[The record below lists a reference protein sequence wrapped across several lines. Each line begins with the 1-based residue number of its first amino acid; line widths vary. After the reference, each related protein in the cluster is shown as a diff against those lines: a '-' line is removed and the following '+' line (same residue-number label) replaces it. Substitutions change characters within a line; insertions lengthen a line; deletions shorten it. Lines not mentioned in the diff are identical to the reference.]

1 MFGMAE
7 DIKLVDSFLLAI
19 GKTDRGG
26 DDESN
31 VVLDFIRHIRAA
43 QKKEQGESPVNN
55 TQQLKA
61 EIAAAC
67 DVAYDGLEQH
77 PMLSL
82 RNLIN
87 KLRQLSA
94 V

>member
-1 MFGMAE
+1 MAE
-7 DIKLVDSFLLAI
+7 DVKLVDSFLLAI

-26 DDESN
+26 DVERN

-61 EIAAAC
+61 KIAA
-67 DVAYDGLEQH
+67 LEFRLKCVSGSTVEETE
-77 PMLSL
+77 MLCSV
-82 RNLIN
+82 REEM
-87 KLRQLSA
+87 RQLSA